1 MNYRN
6 LTNTEIEQLKQ
17 QMCTCDEW
25 SNIFVAPDFSTDT
38 IFNVH
43 FNGVI
48 QIASQTATIKLYGG
62 IKRKAGI
69 YNSTLHNCSIGENCF
84 INYVKNHISNYNIGN
99 NVIINNVQLIANDGI
114 SHFGN
119 GQKVAVLDESG
130 GREILIYDQLSA
142 PLAYIMTLYRHR
154 PELIQKL
161 ESLINEYANQKSFKR
176 GYIGNNSTIT
186 NTSAIKNVWIGNEV
200 NIEGARLIENGSINS
215 NHEAPVKIGN
225 DVIMKDFI
233 IQSGSSVVESVI
245 ISKCY
250 IGQGCELGKGYSA
263 ENSVFFANC
272 QGFHG
277 EACSI
282 FAGPYTVTHHKSTLL
297 IAGMYSFLN
306 AGSGSNQSNHMYK
319 LGPIHQ
325 GIVERGSKT
334 TSDSYML
341 WPAKIGPFTLVM
353 GRHYK
358 NSDTSNLPFS
368 YLIEANDKSWLAP
381 AVNLRSVGTIRDA
394 IKWPKRDKRADSNK
408 IDSINFNL
416 LSPFTIQKML
426 KAIEILDTLKKVSGE
441 ASNEYIY
448 QNTSI
453 TDNSLRRAIK
463 LYNMGIDKFLGNSV
477 ITHINGKEFKSAEEL
492 RNYLKPN
499 SDIGKGEWIDLAGL
513 IAPKSEIEKMLS
525 DIENNKLNNLTDIE
539 IYLKKLHKSY
549 YDIEWN
555 WSAGLL
561 EKRLGKT
568 IDEITPADLV
578 KLVERW
584 RESVIELDKMLY
596 EDAKKEFQLSAMTG
610 FGTDGDAQT
619 KMADFEMVRGKF
631 ETNSFVSEILS
642 HIERKTQLGERA
654 IAQITAC
661 CNKK

>member
-394 IKWPKRDKRADSNK
+394 MKWPKRDKRADSNK